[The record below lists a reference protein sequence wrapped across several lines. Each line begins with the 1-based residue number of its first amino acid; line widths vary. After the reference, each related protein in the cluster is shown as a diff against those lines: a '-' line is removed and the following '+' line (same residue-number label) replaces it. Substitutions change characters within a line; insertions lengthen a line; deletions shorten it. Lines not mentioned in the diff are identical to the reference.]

1 MSEVDLSSRIFDELT
16 FIKAELNEIKEHMVD
31 VDTIISE
38 EERRLV
44 HGSLI
49 HEKEGKLI
57 SLTDFKKQLGL

>member
-31 VDTIISE
+31 VDAIISE

-44 HGSLI
+44 HESLI

>member
-31 VDTIISE
+31 VDAIISE

-44 HGSLI
+44 HESLI

-57 SLTDFKKQLGL
+57 SLTDFKKHLGL

>member
-1 MSEVDLSSRIFDELT
+1 MSEIDLSSRIFDELT
-16 FIKAELNEIKEHMVD
+16 FIKAELNEIKEHIVD
-31 VDTIISE
+31 VDAIISE

-44 HGSLI
+44 HESLI

>member
-1 MSEVDLSSRIFDELT
+1 MSEVDLNSRIFDELT

-31 VDTIISE
+31 VDAIISE

-44 HGSLI
+44 HESLI

-57 SLTDFKKQLGL
+57 LLTDFKKQLGL